1 MMPSIICGLSL
12 HSLPPDGEGI
22 SLELWWPKGGGG
34 ASYWLGPLEERV
46 CSTGGESGGDRPGG
60 GREPGGVN
68 YVVMDLTAVNLWV
81 VMDLGPVNLLVV
93 DLVVLNLLVVVV
105 VMRCRVD
112 QTF

>member
-60 GREPGGVN
+60 GREPAGGGELCGDGPEGGGESLGGDGPGAGESGGGVESAGGGGGDE
-68 YVVMDLTAVNLWV
+68 V
-81 VMDLGPVNLLVV
+81 
-93 DLVVLNLLVVVV
+93 
-105 VMRCRVD
+105 
-112 QTF
+112 